1 MSNIAS
7 LSNKRELSFVENIQ
21 RITTIAEE
29 HFTQLDPFKGQSFS
43 DDVWQHQGEKLFF
56 KMKPKGESFNNFVS
70 NTVKAFVISNMWR
83 TRIRR
88 NPLSHSRLKGLVA
101 VGRNLQQA
109 NINSITEITSSSYSS
124 IYNELA
130 NSTTNYGAL
139 NDLNSY
145 IHFLTNEHAL
155 PTHIDT
161 IKTQSIIIKNG
172 ESEEFEAI
180 KSRMPEPELIRSI
193 IALKHAVEGRND
205 NSPQSERDLL
215 CVYTQAFQYGLGLR
229 VGEVLRLSK
238 DCLIE
243 HEGKLLCRVW
253 TEKGAEP
260 IPRFVLGDW
269 RELIQEVH
277 EKIVALTADVRA
289 YAEQLEKTG
298 SNDYIT
304 SALSE
309 YRITRERNVEELLDR
324 LAVFLAD
331 QKISAIN
338 AWKLKRTINPRDS
351 YTLDELVDILPIYS
365 IAKATHGKIR
375 AYVKWGLELTATP
388 QDKNKNS
395 YTVTGQAIL
404 NFIGKQIQLRS
415 EYMTEQEFL
424 STLHDRPIH
433 RQCGRDKEIFALTEQ
448 LSGSSA
454 TCYTFDPEA
463 YAGKGRAPTAM
474 SRLQA
479 ETMLTKYGLGLLD
492 EDEISVSNLNQYFPE
507 LPFIHDASRIVAR
520 NKHLDLSGMKRIAT
534 KVSFSANPNSPVEY
548 SVTAG
553 YAIKIDSIRRYALSR
568 FFEKNHAEINK
579 LNDVEIEESISTLKD
594 LPTDFDECMLPA
606 TTISS
611 KSFKAEQKVSDYLF
625 LRPMQL
631 TSTSASVSFIPEIL
645 DFGAVYYFF
654 KGNDRYPSAFE
665 RYDINDGG
673 ELSKTWQ
680 SHQGRHWRT
689 TSLFRSGAA
698 KSLVN
703 KLMGRKDEQGKHYD
717 HNTGSE
723 RAKIVGEAMA
733 KKTERFI
740 GYIPKKIAKLKKK
753 KVNTEIISEV
763 LDKELQTISHT
774 PCGYCT
780 QSLELNPCQYHLR
793 CLIGHDGSGCKKL
806 VIDLD
811 DPTALPSIQGIRDE
825 TRHEIERLVKLKD
838 ETGNVSIDQHLRE
851 KIKLYD
857 NTEIIIKLGTS
868 LISNKTMELE
878 FIPFNDGSQPDDCP
892 FQCGGD

>member
-1 MSNIAS
+1 MNNIVS
-7 LSNKRELSFVENIQ
+7 LSNKRELSFVENVQ
-21 RITTIAEE
+21 RITTIAEK
-29 HFTQLDPFKGQSFS
+29 HFTQLDTFKGQSFS
-43 DDVWQHQGEKLFF
+43 DDVWQYQGEKFFF
-56 KMKPKGESFNNFVS
+56 KMASKGEPFNNFVS
-70 NTVKAFVISNMWR
+70 GTAKAFLVSHMWR
-83 TRIRR
+83 NRIKR
-88 NPLSHSRLKGLVA
+88 NPLSHSRLRGLVA
-101 VGRNLQQA
+101 VGRHLQQA
-109 NINSITEITSSSYSS
+109 GISSITEVTSSTYTM

-139 NDLNSY
+139 NNLNSY
-145 IHFLTNEHAL
+145 IEFLIHEHAL

-193 IALKHAVEGRND
+193 IALKHAVEERND
-205 NSPQSERDLL
+205 NSPQSKRDLL

-238 DCLIE
+238 DCLFE
-243 HEGKLLCRVW
+243 HEGKLMCRVW

-260 IPRFVLGDW
+260 IPRYVLGDW
-269 RELIQEVH
+269 RELILEVH
-277 EKIVALTADVRA
+277 EKIIELTTGVRA

-309 YRITRERNVEELLDR
+309 YNKSRKRNVEELLDR
-324 LAVFLAD
+324 LEVFLAN
-331 QKISAIN
+331 QKINAIN
-338 AWKLKRTINPRDS
+338 TWELKHAINPSDS
-351 YTLDELVDILPIYS
+351 YTFDELVDILPIFC
-365 IAKATHGKIR
+365 IAKNVTYKVRTYA
-375 AYVKWGLELTATP
+375 KWGLELTATP
-388 QDKNKNS
+388 LDKKRNT
-395 YTVTGQAIL
+395 YEVTGQAIL
-404 NFIGKQIQLRS
+404 NFIDKQIQLRS
-415 EYMTEQEFL
+415 EHITEQEFL
-424 STLHDRPIH
+424 SLLHNKSIH
-433 RQCGRDKEIFALTEQ
+433 RQHGRDKDIFALTEK

-507 LPFIHDASRIVAR
+507 LPFIQDALRIVER
-520 NKHLDLSGMKRIAT
+520 NKHLDLSGTKRIAT
-534 KVSFSANPNSPVEY
+534 KVNFSANPKSPVGY
-548 SVTAG
+548 SVTSG
-553 YAIKIDSIRRYALSR
+553 YAIKTDSIKRYALSR
-568 FFEKNHAEINK
+568 FFEKNHAGINK
-579 LNDVEIEESISTLKD
+579 LNDVEIEESIATLKE
-594 LPTDFDECMLPA
+594 LSTDFDECMLPA

-611 KSFKAEQKVSDYLF
+611 KSFLVEQKVSEYLF

-631 TSTSASVSFIPEIL
+631 TSTSVSVSFIPEIL
-645 DFGAVYYFF
+645 DLYAVYYFF

-665 RYDINDGG
+665 RYGINDGG
-673 ELSKTWQ
+673 KLSKAWQ

-723 RAKIVGEAMA
+723 RAKVVGAAMV
-733 KKTERFI
+733 KNTKRFI
-740 GYIPKKIAKLKKK
+740 GHIPAKIATLKEKN
-753 KVNTEIISEV
+753 VATEIISEV
-763 LDKELQTISHT
+763 LNKELQTISHT
-774 PCGYCT
+774 PSGYCT

-793 CLIGHDGSGCKKL
+793 CLIGQDGSGCKNL

-811 DPTALPSIQGIRDE
+811 DPTALPTIQGIRDE

-851 KIKLYD
+851 KIKLHD
-857 NTEIIIKLGTS
+857 NAEIVIKLTTN